1 MKKLLSLIITLSLF
15 FSLSYCRF
23 KFSEHFKR
31 KDNEWKSLCD
41 SPKGGDTVLYNG
53 GFLVSSEEGLYTDV
67 KAGKRK
73 LLYKKFKKD
82 QTN

>member
-1 MKKLLSLIITLSLF
+1 MKKLLSTIIALSFF
-15 FSLSYCRF
+15 FSLIHCRF

-67 KAGKRK
+67 KAGNRK
-73 LLYKKFKKD
+73 LPYKKFKKD

>member
-15 FSLSYCRF
+15 FSLSHSRF
-23 KFSEHFKR
+23 KFSDHFKR

-53 GFLVSSEEGLYTDV
+53 GFLVSSDGLYTDV
-67 KAGKRK
+67 RAGKRK

-82 QTN
+82 QSN

>member
-15 FSLSYCRF
+15 FSFCDCRF

-31 KDNEWKSLCD
+31 KDNEWKSICD
-41 SPKGGDTVLYNG
+41 SSKGDNSVLYNG
-53 GFLVSSEEGLYTDV
+53 GFLVSSEEGLYTDA

-73 LLYKKFKKD
+73 VLYKKFKKEV
-82 QTN
+82 TN